1 MTEDQRAAIERLRK
15 LSHDETLEM
24 VYASGSET
32 LDLIH
37 HVQDLWKVVRMRL
50 SNHPAD
56 GLSAADELCEAR
68 RLLKLCRPVL
78 IYRDQRELNAFLD
91 RTSRFEK

>member
-1 MTEDQRAAIERLRK
+1 MTDDQRAAIERLRNDAYEK
-15 LSHDETLEM
+15 SDDGDYTDAGWTQRGLDESRVAQLYLAE
-24 VYASGSET
+24 
-32 LDLIH
+32 H
-37 HVQDLWKVVRMRL
+37 H
-50 SNHPAD
+50 AD